1 MGPRAWLILAAM
13 ALARIAFG
21 YQYQTVPTL
30 APELI
35 AAYGL
40 DYTTIGTLI
49 GVFVAPGIVLA
60 LPLGLLGRRFGDRLI
75 VGGGLAL
82 MTAGPVISA
91 FWHDPLGIGV
101 GRVIAGCGAVA
112 MIVLQTKIIADWFHG
127 RWFMIGI
134 SVSVAAYP
142 IGVSAAQ
149 AVLPFIV
156 ARGGVFAG
164 MLSASALIGAT
175 SILFLACYRE
185 ASHAAPATHAAPAPR
200 SFSLPSG
207 GECVLVM
214 VAGVIWAA
222 YTGSF
227 GGFISYLPT
236 LMSTRG
242 EPDWLTALLITIVTW
257 GSVAGTLVGGPL
269 ALRVGRLPLLV
280 FGTIGA
286 TIGCL
291 GIGLLDWPI
300 LSAFL
305 FGVLGALPAS
315 MVMAAGTLSAQP
327 ENRAVG
333 MGLFYTTYYL
343 GNAAAPWLCG
353 RTADLTGG
361 PSGAFFAAAA
371 IGLLA
376 IPFWLLH
383 ARLLAGAALVAS
395 AARRFA
401 EPAASKLE

>member
-91 FWHDPLGIGV
+91 LWGGPFGIGV
-101 GRVIAGCGAVA
+101 GRAIAGCGAVA
-112 MIVLQTKIIADWFHG
+112 MIVLQSKIIADWFHG
-127 RWFMIGI
+127 RWFMVGI
-134 SVSVAAYP
+134 SISVAAYP

-156 ARGGVFAG
+156 ARGGVSAG
-164 MLSASALIGAT
+164 MLSASALIGVT
-175 SILFLACYRE
+175 TILFLACFRE
-185 ASHAAPATHAAPAPR
+185 APHAQPAPR
-200 SFSLPSG
+200 RFSLPSV

-227 GGFISYLPT
+227 GGFISYLPS
-236 LMSTRG
+236 LMSYRG

-257 GSVAGTLVGGPL
+257 GSVAATLVGGPL
-269 ALRVGRLPLLV
+269 ALRVGRFPLLA

-286 TIGCL
+286 TIGCV
-291 GIGLLDWPI
+291 GIAWLDWPI
-300 LSAFL
+300 LCAFL

-315 MVMAAGTLSAQP
+315 VVMAAGTLSARA

-343 GNAAAPWLCG
+343 GNAIAPWLCG

-361 PSGAFFAAAA
+361 PAGAFYAAGA

-376 IPFWLLH
+376 IPVWLLH
-383 ARLLAGAALVAS
+383 ARLLAGGGQVAS
-395 AARRFA
+395 ATRRFA